1 MGAEKGLI
9 KENYLLRVYNWVLSL
24 GNSPYSKWALFS
36 IAFME
41 SSFFPIPP
49 DILLITL
56 SLSSPRKSYMFALI
70 CSIGSVAG
78 GAFGYLIG
86 LKFMEWIG
94 RTIIAFY
101 GLTERFNDVARLY
114 DKYNAIA
121 VAVAGFTPVPYK
133 VFTIAAGFFAINF
146 YTFIIASLISRSA
159 RFFLVSSLIHFF
171 GERIKI
177 YIEKYFNLFTIVF
190 VLLLIGGF
198 FIIRVYFN

>member
-1 MGAEKGLI
+1 MKMERELV
-9 KENYLLRVYNWVLSL
+9 KENHLLRLYNWVLSL
-24 GNSPYSKWALFS
+24 GNSAYSKWALFS

-56 SLSSPRKSYMFALI
+56 SLSNPRKSYMFALI
-70 CSIGSVAG
+70 CSVGSVAG

-94 RTIIAFY
+94 KTIIAFY
-101 GLTERFNDVARLY
+101 GLTDRFNDVAHLY
-114 DKYNAIA
+114 DKYSAIA
-121 VAVAGFTPVPYK
+121 VAIAGFTPVPYK

-159 RFFLVSSLIHFF
+159 RFFLVSSLIYFF

-177 YIEKYFNLFTIVF
+177 YIEKYFNIFTIIF
-190 VLLLIGGF
+190 VLLLICGF
-198 FIIRVYFN
+198 FIIRVYFD